1 MIPHKTGQKLHPSI
15 ELLSRRWLLR
25 RVLFSAAGLPLL
37 GAAAF
42 LPSRLL
48 AATEESPET
57 ENNWEGPF
65 YKPGAPARSVL
76 LETGMAG
83 TPLTVT
89 GRILDTHGRPLK
101 GALLDVWQADHKG
114 SYDNTG
120 FLLRGKLY
128 TDDEGRYTL
137 RTVKPLYYGE
147 PGDMRPAHIH
157 VKASSGKSPILTTQL
172 YFKGDP
178 WIHRDAG
185 APLAHH
191 VTSPRIRGSRGKV
204 RFRHQGRLNPGEI
217 Q

>member
-1 MIPHKTGQKLHPSI
+1 MNAHILQESASRSI
-15 ELLSRRWLLR
+15 GLLSRRRLLR
-25 RVLFSAAGLPLL
+25 RVLCSAAGLRLL
-37 GAAAF
+37 GASAF
-42 LPSRLL
+42 LPSQLR

-65 YKPGAPARSVL
+65 YKPGAPVRSVL
-76 LETGMAG
+76 LEKGMAG

-89 GRILDTHGRPLK
+89 GRVFDTHGRPLK
-101 GALLDVWQADHKG
+101 GALLDVWQADHTG

-157 VKASSGKSPILTTQL
+157 VKASFEKSPILTTEL

-185 APLAHH
+185 ARPSLIM
-191 VTSPRIRGSRGKV
+191 SPRRESEGLVAKFDFVIKAG
-204 RFRHQGRLNPGEI
+204 
-217 Q
+217 